1 MLGVAPR
8 RSVTRSRLVREA
20 VHPSGHVRVRP
31 SPSSTALALDDWRTD
46 LDIPVPA
53 AQIVRDALDELP
65 ALDLPW
71 EDVVSTSNRGNHWS
85 SSAFM

>member
-1 MLGVAPR
+1 
-8 RSVTRSRLVREA
+8 
-20 VHPSGHVRVRP
+20 
-31 SPSSTALALDDWRTD
+31 
-46 LDIPVPA
+46 
-53 AQIVRDALDELP
+53 VRDALDELP